1 MLAVWFFV
9 NSTYFTILKGK
20 HCTRALLAKENR
32 RGEEGA
38 RGTRQPW
45 LRVCSPERWP
55 KRNPSLA
62 GLFQR
67 HLQGG
72 IRPFIYSGFQQPS
85 LLKKALF
92 FPFRPSSSISFVITL
107 KETTTFHS
115 WFCIVSKLQN
125 LVIVISYHL
134 DQLLLHFSYL
144 LSFHHQYNP
153 SDSAKFLLLVS
164 PTYFWLI
171 STSFG

>member
-1 MLAVWFFV
+1 MTFKGRHALELCLPGKTKEVRKEQEAPCSCTPEHWPQKPI
-9 NSTYFTILKGK
+9 SGRSPPEISSRWHLGHSSIL
-20 HCTRALLAKENR
+20 
-32 RGEEGA
+32 
-38 RGTRQPW
+38 
-45 LRVCSPERWP
+45 V
-55 KRNPSLA
+55 
-62 GLFQR
+62 
-67 HLQGG
+67 
-72 IRPFIYSGFQQPS
+72 FQQPF
-85 LLKKALF
+85 LLKKT
-92 FPFRPSSSISFVITL
+92 PSPLHPLGHHSLSPL
-107 KETTTFHS
+107 WPQKETTTFHS

-125 LVIVISYHL
+125 LVIVIPYHL